1 MRLDRNIQTRSV
13 LASVYLVLLLS
24 LGAAPSF
31 AETVTWAPSEGG
43 ATSWSNQF
51 NWFRP
56 SGGFRVPGSGDDV
69 VIDDNPNFAT
79 NVVIDT
85 LPNIVQSLRLDS
97 DDSLTLRFGG
107 TLELTAGGQLSGG
120 LTVGNGFGGTLT
132 NDAGAT
138 LDDFGPLNI
147 NNNIP

>member
-85 LPNIVQSLRLDS
+85 LPNIVQRSEEHTS
-97 DDSLTLRFGG
+97 
-107 TLELTAGGQLSGG
+107 ELQSQFHL
-120 LTVGNGFGGTLT
+120 VCR
-132 NDAGAT
+132 
-138 LDDFGPLNI
+138 
-147 NNNIP
+147 